1 MPTIAEIADGVRLKA
16 AHHLLEHR
24 LRELR
29 AARNG
34 PNGFHA
40 RYAAML
46 ASDMTE
52 GQKLREA
59 QKIQAEDADNNT
71 KVREVRIEL
80 EPHREAHARRV
91 AEALRDRRVDTA
103 NRIVSDIDDL
113 LLAVA
118 EWNEITAAT
127 RRWGADDPSIGNL
140 LPALAPVRR
149 RAAGEP

>member
-1 MPTIAEIADGVRLKA
+1 MPTIAEIADGVRLKG
-16 AHHLLEHR
+16 AHQVLEHR

-29 AARNG
+29 DERNE
-34 PNGFHA
+34 FQK
-40 RYAAML
+40 RYADVL
-46 ASDMTE
+46 ASDRSE
-52 GQKLREA
+52 SQKAKAALA
-59 QKIQAEDADNNT
+59 IQAEDAENNH
-71 KVREVRIEL
+71 KAREVRIEL

-91 AEALRDRRVDTA
+91 AAALHDRRLA
-103 NRIVSDIDDL
+103 AAQRIVQGIDDL

-127 RRWGADDPSIGNL
+127 RRWGADDPSIPNL